1 MSDPVTGRKVH
12 FKGELALNGLFT
24 SLQIDITQD
33 ERSGGNDSAGRSLEK
48 GLGLILT
55 PQDREGRK
63 MGASVQMKD
72 I

>member
-55 PQDREGRK
+55 PQD
-63 MGASVQMKD
+63 
-72 I
+72 